1 MSEKRHK
8 INKFANYQNI
18 IVRNSP
24 AFDCHAFVFFSRLL
38 MYSFWHNAHD
48 QYTNPLASPLLITL
62 QVVRTLFGF
71 HLRECRGSSFP
82 PPPLVLL
89 LLIFQSISELILKY
103 IFSAKMSVHLFPKE
117 KVFKSASWN
126 HLDFTLCSSIG
137 LNSKHFPSESSA
149 CQISLA
155 FLLFQG
161 WLSFYISFFFFFN
174 IIWCVLILFRH
185 QAQKSCVWYCLIA
198 CIQKRL
204 MGILYCVIHSTP
216 RGGGWL

>member
-38 MYSFWHNAHD
+38 IYSFWRNAHD

-71 HLRECRGSSFP
+71 HLRECMGSSFP
-82 PPPLVLL
+82 PHPTPLVLL

-155 FLLFQG
+155 FLLSQG
-161 WLSFYISFFFFFN
+161 WLSFYIWFFFS
-174 IIWCVLILFRH
+174 I
-185 QAQKSCVWYCLIA
+185 
-198 CIQKRL
+198 
-204 MGILYCVIHSTP
+204 
-216 RGGGWL
+216 